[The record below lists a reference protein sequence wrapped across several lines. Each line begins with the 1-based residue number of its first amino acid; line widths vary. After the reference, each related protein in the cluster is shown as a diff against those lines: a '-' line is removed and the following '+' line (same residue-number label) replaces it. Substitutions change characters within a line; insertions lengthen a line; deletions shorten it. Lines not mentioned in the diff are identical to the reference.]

1 MSRLARALLPVLFS
15 LSAVLLGSCGSGGD
29 DAPPPP
35 PPVVCAPIPDS
46 AGNSIPCEDQFWA
59 SLPGGGAGG
68 ADGDAAG
75 ADGTAGDGKAISGA
89 TVTLVDATGQTRSA
103 VTDAQGYY
111 RINITRLTPPF
122 VLKLVTAEGE
132 ERHHS
137 FSNQPVKKRGFITIN
152 ITGLT
157 DKLASDL
164 ARLAGLTGAKDLTPA
179 IVAAQAAAIQGL
191 INNLVNAIRD
201 QIIAAGLNPDTFNPI
216 TLFFRP
222 NLQGYDL
229 VLETVAV
236 YIDNSGA
243 TQLRPKPQN
252 GCTAPRRWA
261 VAGNICTTSNSPGFV
276 AHGSTTAFSDAS
288 APLVGAVEFSCSN
301 GTLLATSTAPTCAPP
316 ANQPC
321 SAPAA
326 AWTVGTSSCSAD
338 SAPGSVLSGQSLTLT
353 DSQSPLTGSIT
364 YACNNGT
371 LSQTGTPSCA
381 NANAGACAAP
391 SANWAVGSNA
401 CTSDAAPAGLG
412 NGQSVTLRDA
422 TGAATGSITYACSN
436 GTLSQTGTANCGLV
450 AQSCSAPNAV
460 WNVGNAE
467 CTSDIAPTPLTTGQ
481 SVTLTD
487 TKDPGL
493 GSISYACSNG
503 TLTRTG
509 TATCQS
515 SAGGSGCDA
524 PSSQWSVA
532 GLSCQTS
539 ATPTAMSSDEQQTL
553 TDSSAPTLGSIAYR
567 CSNGSLGI
575 VGSPSCTVT
584 AGGCAPPSANWSS
597 GENACT
603 ADSAPT
609 ALSNNQTITLN
620 DTGSPTNGSVSWS
633 CSNGTLSMAGS
644 PSCFVSQSSGC
655 AAPSR
660 SWVVGNNSCTADT
673 APSPVANGA
682 TATLSD
688 STSPLAGD
696 ATYSCSN
703 GTLSL
708 ISASCSSGG
717 TSSSCNTASLTSSGW
732 SVSGNNCTA
741 DQAPASITQGTTL
754 SVSDTIGS
762 TVGGITVQCSAGS
775 LQTVGQAT
783 CGPSTSGSSCE
794 TIVSSW
800 SSGSNTCTPS
810 NAGQLVTIQ
819 SGASVTWTDSTSPT
833 TGSQTQRC
841 NNGSLS
847 VVSSSCNLTTTPP
860 PGPASSP
867 SGPSARPNPGL
878 SAAPAQ
884 PRRTQ

>member
-35 PPVVCAPIPDS
+35 PVACAPIPDS
-46 AGNSIPCEDQFWA
+46 AGNSIPCEDPFWGVA
-59 SLPGGGAGG
+59 PGGGSGG
-68 ADGDAAG
+68 SDGDAAG
-75 ADGTAGDGKAISGA
+75 ADGTAGDGRAIPGA
-89 TVTLVDATGQTRSA
+89 TVTLVDATGQSRSA

-122 VLKLVTAEGE
+122 VLKLVTADGE
-132 ERHHS
+132 ERHHA
-137 FSNQPVKKRGFITIN
+137 FSTQAVKKRGFITIN
-152 ITGLT
+152 LTGQT
-157 DKLASDL
+157 DKMASDL

-179 IVAAQAAAIQGL
+179 IVAAQAAAIAGL
-191 INNLVNAIRD
+191 RNNLVNAIRA
-201 QIIAAGLNPDTFNPI
+201 QIVAAGLNPDTFDPI

-243 TQLRPKPQN
+243 TQVLPKPQN

-261 VAGNICTTSNSPGFV
+261 VAGNLCTTSNSPGFV
-276 AHGSTTAFSDAS
+276 AHGSTTAFSDTS
-288 APLVGAVEFSCSN
+288 APLVGSAEFSCSN

-326 AWTVGTSSCSAD
+326 AWTVGASSCSAD
-338 SAPGSVLSGQSLTLT
+338 AAPGSVLSGQSLTLT

-381 NANAGACAAP
+381 NANAGACTAP
-391 SANWAVGSNA
+391 NANWAVGSNA
-401 CTSDAAPAGLG
+401 CTSDTTPTGLG
-412 NGQSVTLRDA
+412 NGQSVTLQDA

-436 GTLSQTGTANCGLV
+436 GSLSQTGTANCGLV

-460 WNVGNAE
+460 WNVGNSE

-481 SVTLTD
+481 TVTLTD

-493 GSISYACSNG
+493 GSISYACTNG

-515 SAGGSGCDA
+515 GAGGSACDA

-539 ATPTAMSSDEQQTL
+539 ATPTSMSSDEQQTL
-553 TDSSAPTLGSIAYR
+553 TDSSAPTLGSIVYR

-584 AGGCAPPSANWSS
+584 AGGCAPPSANWAS

-620 DTGSPTNGSVSWS
+620 DTGSPTNGNVTWS
-633 CSNGTLSMAGS
+633 CTNGTLSMVGT

-660 SWVVGNNSCTADT
+660 SWVVGNNSCSADT
-673 APSPVANGA
+673 APSSVANGA
-682 TATLSD
+682 SATLTD
-688 STSPLAGD
+688 STSPLAGS

-708 ISASCSSGG
+708 TAASCASGG
-717 TSSSCNTASLTSSGW
+717 TTSCSTASLTSGGW
-732 SVSGNNCTA
+732 TVSGNTCTA
-741 DQAPASITQGTTL
+741 DQAPASISDGTTL
-754 SVSDTIGS
+754 SVSDTVGATTGS
-762 TVGGITVQCSAGS
+762 ITVQCYAGELLTMGQPTCAPRTTGS
-775 LQTVGQAT
+775 SCQTSV
-783 CGPSTSGSSCE
+783 SSWTSGSFSC
-794 TIVSSW
+794 SPDQNP
-800 SSGSNTCTPS
+800 GS
-810 NAGQLVTIQ
+810 VTIQ
-819 SGASVTWTDSTSPT
+819 SGSSFTWTDNTSPL
-833 TGSQTQRC
+833 TGSHTLAC
-841 NNGSLS
+841 SNGSLN
-847 VVSSSCNLTTTPP
+847 VVNSSC
-860 PGPASSP
+860 SSVTGGT
-867 SGPSARPNPGL
+867 SRRIGAQ
-878 SAAPAQ
+878 AAPAAAAAQ
-884 PRRTQ
+884 GRRTQ